1 MIQFS
6 SLVQFISSPIQFI
19 QFSSF
24 SSVQLLNSFKFV
36 SVLLG
41 YISGLLLV
49 FGPYLTRPESEWGDS
64 NGYGKIRSI
73 AKTYIHRL
81 HSDSEFMRLV
91 SQLQVQ
97 FQCWSS
103 VLDCDRLTFSP
114 FQSGSA
120 YSSFEINHFQLW
132 NSVKF
137 SAGNFSSNQ
146 RQFQFILAISVL
158 FLQVS
163 SSSVHLP
170 FSSTHFSVQFS
181 SGL

>member
-1 MIQFS
+1 
-6 SLVQFISSPIQFI
+6 
-19 QFSSF
+19 
-24 SSVQLLNSFKFV
+24 
-36 SVLLG
+36 
-41 YISGLLLV
+41 
-49 FGPYLTRPESEWGDS
+49 
-64 NGYGKIRSI
+64 
-73 AKTYIHRL
+73 
-81 HSDSEFMRLV
+81 MRLV

-146 RQFQFILAISVL
+146 RQFQFISAISVL

-163 SSSVHLP
+163 SFPVE
-170 FSSTHFSVQFS
+170 FSSTFQFNSICSFHFISFQLSSIHSTHFISVHRFNQFISVHRSFQFNSGSFQFIVHFSHISCTFS
-181 SGL
+181 SNKFIFIQLTNTPSRLYNSLINSHHNP